1 MALGNPW
8 RAYTVMWRPLES
20 GFLVSL
26 AISEIEKAILI
37 KWKLRKQLLF
47 FALLFVRF
55 GKASKSG

>member
-1 MALGNPW
+1 L
-8 RAYTVMWRPLES
+8 
-20 GFLVSL
+20 FFL

-37 KWKLRKQLLF
+37 KWKMRKQLLF